1 MNVHAH
7 QRFAQLVDRDDGR
20 RLRYDLIVRVDL
32 GHPDGRW
39 LHPRRMVHVKQH
51 SIVPEEHV
59 PKNDASLLQWRR
71 ASHAWLVC
79 ARDEEA
85 FVGQHHLLPI
95 DRHVHIAARR
105 LESLVDHLCMSR
117 AEERGR
123 ITKVLH
129 EDLKWRLRQQT
140 SVVVGG
146 KHQARCSCVEHS
158 RDDVPL
164 VILCL
169 NHIFATGFLHC
180 LVLLV
185 MKSQNLNRV
194 FRRGSHADGRDT
206 QHKLAR
212 RERLEVSHLSSLH

>member
-1 MNVHAH
+1 MAT
-7 QRFAQLVDRDDGR
+7 ASAD
-20 RLRYDLIVRVDL
+20 LR
-32 GHPDGRW
+32 GRW
-39 LHPRRMVHVKQH
+39 REAPSTMFLGNQSRH
-51 SIVPEEHV
+51 SSQGI
-59 PKNDASLLQWRR
+59 S
-71 ASHAWLVC
+71 
-79 ARDEEA
+79 AR
-85 FVGQHHLLPI
+85 FL
-95 DRHVHIAARR
+95 
-105 LESLVDHLCMSR
+105 
-117 AEERGR
+117 
-123 ITKVLH
+123 T
-129 EDLKWRLRQQT
+129 
-140 SVVVGG
+140 
-146 KHQARCSCVEHS
+146 CVEHS